1 MNIAKKLLTCALIFS
16 SVSSFAAADAD
27 AENRGFLEKAGRLF
41 SGSDWDKNG
50 ELVPGEVA
58 KTLGVY
64 AAIAGFASYA
74 VYKIVQT
81 IKERA
86 EQAKQIAFLKPK
98 FEKFVANYQ
107 QLLEEAVRIA
117 QTSLEGKPVKNAL
130 YSLLLAQ
137 KKQGGH
143 EYIEIISEKMG
154 EDIGAILEKFV
165 KDFDAVVATPAGN
178 KQDRLMAALTNLGAF
193 MDWVFTGQF
202 NGAQIPAAE
211 PVAKSVVKA
220 EPTSN
225 QLATKEKA
233 ARAPRKALRSKR

>member
-16 SVSSFAAADAD
+16 SANNVVAADAD

-64 AAIAGFASYA
+64 AAIAGVASYA

-81 IKERA
+81 VKERA
-86 EQAKQIAFLKPK
+86 EQAKEIAVIKPK
-98 FEKFVANYQ
+98 FEKFAANYQ
-107 QLLEEAVRIA
+107 QLLEEAVLVTQA
-117 QTSLEGKPVKNAL
+117 SLAGKPVKNTL
-130 YSLLLAQ
+130 HVFYLAQ
-137 KKQGGH
+137 KKQNSYELLDMISAHIGKDISSV
-143 EYIEIISEKMG
+143 IEE
-154 EDIGAILEKFV
+154 FV

-193 MDWVFTGQF
+193 MEWVFTGQF
-202 NGAQIPAAE
+202 NWVQIPAAE
-211 PVAKSVVKA
+211 PVAKSVVKT

-233 ARAPRKALRSKR
+233 ARAPRKASRSKR